1 MAIRKFEKRKKDG
14 TTYIRYGYDF
24 YSDSGERYRTESC
37 KTKCEAEAEYR
48 KLVEKLSKG
57 ELSKENKSLTFGQLA
72 DTFLNSHCKVHCSLA
87 TQNKYESM
95 NKVHVKPY
103 LGEKKLSNIKPVDI
117 NIFMAHLQSEEKN
130 LSEKS
135 INHILGYISTVLNFG
150 VSNDIINKNP
160 CSRIKKLRLPHR
172 EKNFLDSKQVKELLS
187 SCKEHSPQFYPI
199 LYTAIFTGLRK
210 GEISALTWH
219 DIDFKAKK
227 IHVNKSIYKNVLQKP
242 KTSHS
247 IRKVDM
253 IDSLA
258 EVLKEHKENSKL
270 GEYVFWGQNGTPLS
284 GDATLW
290 RHFNSIIT
298 KCGLKDISFHSCRHT
313 YGALLIAKNVP
324 IKYIQRQ
331 LGHSTIKMTMDTYGH
346 LMPETHEQAI
356 SVLDGIASE
365 ISNKASNRIHRIHK
379 SNKIIPLFG

>member
-1 MAIRKFEKRKKDG
+1 MAIRKFEKHRKDG

-24 YSDSGERYRTESC
+24 YGDSGERYRTESC
-37 KTKCEAEAEYR
+37 KTKGEAEAEYR
-48 KLVEKLSKG
+48 KLVQKLSRN
-57 ELSKENKSLTFGQLA
+57 ELSKENKALTFGQLA
-72 DTFLNSHCKVHCSLA
+72 ETFLNSHCKVHCSLA
-87 TQNKYESM
+87 TRNKYESM

-103 LGEKKLSNIKPVDI
+103 LGDRKLLNIKPVDI
-117 NIFMAHLQSEEKN
+117 NIFIAHLQNEKH

-135 INHILGYISTVLNFG
+135 VNHVIGYTSTVFNFG
-150 VSNDIINKNP
+150 INNDILNNNP
-160 CSRIKKLRLPHR
+160 CSKVKKLRLPYK

-187 SCKEHSPQFYPI
+187 TCKEHSPLFYPI

-210 GEISALTWH
+210 GELSALTWH

-258 EVLKEHKENSKL
+258 QVLKEHRNNSVL

-298 KCGLKDISFHSCRHT
+298 KCGLKDITFHSCRHT
-313 YGALLIAKNVP
+313 FGALLIAKNVP

-346 LMPETHEQAI
+346 LMPETHEQAV
-356 SVLDGIASE
+356 SVLDGIANE
-365 ISNKASNRIHRIHK
+365 ISETKASN
-379 SNKIIPLFG
+379 IIILAS